1 MSSHVFVQV
10 HERLKLFKAPTL
22 GLVYLSSGRTMTI
35 DCAAKLTLLDIL
47 QLVGNKLC
55 YITRLERRAN
65 FQLDR
70 NELFL
75 GIG

>member
-1 MSSHVFVQV
+1 
-10 HERLKLFKAPTL
+10 
-22 GLVYLSSGRTMTI
+22 MTI
-35 DCAAKLTLLDIL
+35 DCTAKLTLLDIL

-70 NELFL
+70 NELSQGL
-75 GIG
+75 CHVLAKTKITSIGDPMELKF